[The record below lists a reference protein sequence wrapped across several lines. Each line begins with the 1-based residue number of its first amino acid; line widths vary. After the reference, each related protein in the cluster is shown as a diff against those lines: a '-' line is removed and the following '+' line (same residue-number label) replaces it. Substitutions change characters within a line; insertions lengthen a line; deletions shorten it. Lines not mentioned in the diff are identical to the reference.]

1 MAWDATV
8 TLDGDKADVG
18 LVVAVFTDTDA
29 TTFSYSARV
38 RADAGGR
45 DGFIQAAI
53 AARNAWRT
61 RKASEATYK
70 INLDARFLTLDV

>member
-8 TLDGDKADVG
+8 SLDGDKADVG
-18 LVVAVFTDTDA
+18 LVTAVFTDTDA
-29 TTFSYSARV
+29 TTFSYAARV

-61 RKASEATYK
+61 RKASEAAYK
-70 INLDARFLTLDV
+70 TNIEARFATLDV